1 MNIETKNREENLISQ
16 PIRKEQLTKNE
27 FNRLFVRYQANGAI
41 GFENVH
47 YQGKSWPW
55 ILKPFFR
62 AFYNDAGYRENMVRH
77 FDLYNTEPMTGAAIF
92 GIVLG
97 LEERRALKEDVD
109 DEMIR
114 SLKVGLQGPIAGI
127 GDSLVQATLIP
138 ILITLTLS
146 ISSTTGSIW
155 GPILYIILLCG
166 ILFPYSYFLYKRGYL
181 MGSKALDLL
190 ADSGISKVTKAI
202 SIFGL
207 TLIGA
212 MAAQRVVPKIAV
224 SFMSDGQPV
233 MLQDILNN
241 LFPNILGLALI
252 IGLYFLMKTKKVN
265 TTALIYGM
273 MVVVI
278 ILSIIGIV

>member
-1 MNIETKNREENLISQ
+1 
-16 PIRKEQLTKNE
+16 
-27 FNRLFVRYQANGAI
+27 
-41 GFENVH
+41 
-47 YQGKSWPW
+47 
-55 ILKPFFR
+55 
-62 AFYNDAGYRENMVRH
+62 
-77 FDLYNTEPMTGAAIF
+77 
-92 GIVLG
+92 
-97 LEERRALKEDVD
+97 
-109 DEMIR
+109 
-114 SLKVGLQGPIAGI
+114 
-127 GDSLVQATLIP
+127 
-138 ILITLTLS
+138 
-146 ISSTTGSIW
+146 
-155 GPILYIILLCG
+155 
-166 ILFPYSYFLYKRGYL
+166 